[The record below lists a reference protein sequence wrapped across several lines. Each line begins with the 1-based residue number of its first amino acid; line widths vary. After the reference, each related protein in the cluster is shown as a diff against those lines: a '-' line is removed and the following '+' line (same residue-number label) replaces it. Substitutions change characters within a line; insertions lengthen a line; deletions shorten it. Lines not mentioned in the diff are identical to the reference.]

1 MYKINIDC
9 IRVNGLDHTFNLLSV
24 MYYYDLFYVNIKKL
38 ITYSTPYKN
47 SQLMIF
53 CWHAQLITLNH
64 SRREKETSYLYLN
77 RIHKPFF

>member
-1 MYKINIDC
+1 MFDDKHMYNFFFKGKYMYKINIDC

-53 CWHAQLITLNH
+53 C
-64 SRREKETSYLYLN
+64 
-77 RIHKPFF
+77 

>member
-53 CWHAQLITLNH
+53 C
-64 SRREKETSYLYLN
+64 
-77 RIHKPFF
+77 